1 MDLGVFRRKKATFWA
16 WIVLPALCV
25 IVGYQVMHVYCL
37 YVEERLE
44 RRQAVLSILDDVE
57 QCMNVSKD
65 VVLGF
70 AMMGDR
76 RTPAAE
82 DVSSRISELARRHD
96 FMVNSLHVNESRET
110 GDESSRALEID
121 LKGEGD
127 ILSLMQFLNELQ
139 SPQHLT
145 VIDGASLHLKQRGAG
160 TAASYTTELTV
171 RCVRDA
177 LQGGNDV

>member
-25 IVGYQVMHVYCL
+25 IVGYQVIHVYCL
-37 YVEERLE
+37 YVEEQLE
-44 RRQAVLSILDDVE
+44 RRQAVLGILDDVE
-57 QCMNVSKD
+57 HCMSVSKD

-70 AMMGDR
+70 AMMGDSR
-76 RTPAAE
+76 APAAE
-82 DVSSRISELARRHD
+82 NVSSRISELARRHD
-96 FMVNSLHVNESRET
+96 FMVNSLRVNEPMET
-110 GDESSRALEID
+110 GGEQSRALEID

-145 VIDGASLHLKQRGAG
+145 VIDGASLRLKQRGAG
-160 TAASYTTELTV
+160 SAATYTTELTV
-171 RCVRDA
+171 RSVRDA

>member
-25 IVGYQVMHVYCL
+25 VVGYRVMHVYCL
-37 YVEERLE
+37 YVEDRLE
-44 RRQAVLSILDDVE
+44 RRQAVLGILEDVE
-57 QCMNVSKD
+57 QCMSVSKD

-82 DVSSRISELARRHD
+82 DVSSRISELARRHG
-96 FMVNSLHVNESRET
+96 FMINSLRVKDARAT
-110 GDESSRALEID
+110 DEDTSRALEID

-127 ILSLMQFLNELQ
+127 VLSLMQFLNELQ

-160 TAASYTTELTV
+160 TAARYTTELSV
-171 RCVRDA
+171 RCFRDA